1 MINYECLEIF
11 LVMALIVIIGILG
24 VEYLNQRIIR
34 SMQTIID
41 SLHDHVE
48 MKNKTIELL
57 REKLKEKEVE
67 K

>member
-1 MINYECLEIF
+1 MINYECLEVF
-11 LVMALIVIIGILG
+11 LFMAFVVVVGILG
-24 VEYLNQRIIR
+24 VEYINQRVIK
-34 SMQTIID
+34 SMQTVID
-41 SLHDHVE
+41 SLRDHVE

>member
-1 MINYECLEIF
+1 MAFAMI
-11 LVMALIVIIGILG
+11 VGILG

-41 SLHDHVE
+41 SLYDHIE

-57 REKLKEKEVE
+57 RAKLKEKEVG